1 MTSALRGR
9 RVGFLERPHPP
20 GHRGALADDLIPML
34 SEAGARVDRVHAKL
48 GAHRLDTRPAWDLVV
63 LKSGSAAALH
73 VAAGAEAW
81 GIPLV
86 NGSEATRLAQDK
98 LATAAILQRAGLPI
112 APGYLAWLDGS
123 AAWAGGLEPL
133 SALGDG
139 TWVVKAARGSQGA
152 GLWWAETNE
161 LPHLAS
167 RLPAGPY
174 LLMHRIPHTG
184 DDLKLF
190 AAGAWLAAIER
201 PFPATTLA
209 AKRGQAVAVP
219 AEAAEVAR
227 EVGRLLDLTCF
238 GCDFVRGPG
247 GWTLV
252 DVNAFPGYKG
262 ATGAADALL
271 SEIARVAAELSQ

>member
-9 RVGFLERPHPP
+9 RVGFLERRHSP
-20 GHRGALADDLIPML
+20 GHQGALADELIPLL

-73 VAAGAEAW
+73 LAAAAEAW
-81 GIPLV
+81 GIPSV
-86 NGSEATRLAQDK
+86 NRSEATRLAQDK
-98 LATAAILQRAGLPI
+98 LASAAILQRSGLPI
-112 APGYLAWLDGS
+112 APGYMAWLGS
-123 AAWAGGLEPL
+123 RAPCPGALEPL
-133 SALGDG
+133 SALEESA
-139 TWVVKAARGSQGA
+139 WVVKAARGSNGA
-152 GLWWAETNE
+152 GLWLAESKE
-161 LPHLAS
+161 LPYLAR
-167 RLPAGPY
+167 RLPDGPY
-174 LLMHRIPHTG
+174 LLMRHIPHTG

-209 AKRGQAVAVP
+209 AKLGRAVAVP
-219 AEAAEVAR
+219 AEAAGVAR
-227 EVGRLLDLTCF
+227 EVGQLLGLTCF

-262 ATGAADALL
+262 AAGAAEALL
-271 SEIARVAAELSQ
+271 AELARVAAELQG